1 MTVCNM
7 INYSIRKIRHV
18 EVGVLDTFLYEAI
31 FVPKGF
37 EAPPRDIIKEPE
49 LQVYVD
55 GFGSKTGDLC
65 FVAEAEGQIV
75 GAVWV
80 RIMEDYGHVDDETPS
95 LAISLLNEY
104 RGCGIGYEL
113 MKKMIEELR
122 TQGYKK
128 VSLSVQKT
136 NYAVRLYKK
145 AGFEVFRENE
155 EEYIMIC
162 HLQ

>member
-1 MTVCNM
+1 MK
-7 INYSIRKIRHV
+7 YSIRKIRHD
-18 EVGVLDTFLYEAI
+18 EVRVLDTFLYEAI
-31 FVPKGF
+31 FVPVGF
-37 EAPPRDIIKEPE
+37 EAPTRDIIKEPE

-65 FVAEAEGQIV
+65 FVAEAEGQII

-95 LAISLLNEY
+95 LAISLLKDY
-104 RGCGIGYEL
+104 RGCGIGSEL
-113 MKKMIEELR
+113 MERMIEELR
-122 TQGYKK
+122 TQGYRK

-145 AGFEVFRENE
+145 AGFEVSHENE

>member
-1 MTVCNM
+1 M
-7 INYSIRKIRHV
+7 
-18 EVGVLDTFLYEAI
+18 YEAI
-31 FVPKGF
+31 FVPEGF
-37 EAPPRDIIKEPE
+37 EAPPREIIKEPE

-104 RGCGIGYEL
+104 RGCGIGSEL
-113 MKKMIEELR
+113 MKRMIEELR

-136 NYAVRLYKK
+136 NYAVHLYKK
-145 AGFEVFRENE
+145 LDLKFFVRMKKS
-155 EEYIMIC
+155 I
-162 HLQ
+162 L

>member
-1 MTVCNM
+1 M
-7 INYSIRKIRHV
+7 INYSIRKIRHD

-31 FVPKGF
+31 FVPEGF

-95 LAISLLNEY
+95 LAISFLNEY
-104 RGCGIGYEL
+104 RGCGIGSEL
-113 MKKMIEELR
+113 MKRMIEELR

>member
-1 MTVCNM
+1 MV
-7 INYSIRKIRHV
+7 YSIRKIRQD
-18 EVGVLDTFLYEAI
+18 EMRVLDTFLYEAI
-31 FVPKGF
+31 FVPEGS
-37 EAPPRDIIKEPE
+37 EAPPREIIKAPE

-55 GFGSKTGDLC
+55 EFGSKAGDFC

-75 GAVWV
+75 GTVWV

-95 LAISLLNEY
+95 LAISLLSEY
-104 RGCGIGYEL
+104 RGRGIGTEL
-113 MKKMIEELR
+113 MKRMIEELR

-145 AGFEVFRENE
+145 FGFEISTENE
-155 EEYIMIC
+155 EEYIMVC
-162 HLQ
+162 HLCRVKSA